1 MFRAPTERRRLA
13 PFRPLQLGR
22 LTQGPHRDPV
32 AEASHRAFLETA
44 LTGSAHTVQDI
55 RAAFLAQQ

>member
-1 MFRAPTERRRLA
+1 MGPRDAA
-13 PFRPLQLGR
+13 VLGAHP
-22 LTQGPHRDPV
+22 GDARDPV

-55 RAAFLAQQ
+55 RAAFLARQ